1 MYKIYYNDTV
11 IRLAHMGYESH
22 ITRKAHH
29 QVIIYYTGK
38 TKHILSCLDKI
49 EKDPE
54 LKELVLLTTDVKLLK
69 RDFFSVFK
77 IVPAAGGLVL
87 NDKCQMLMI
96 FRRGH
101 WDLPKG
107 KMEEGE
113 TKKETAIREV
123 QEETGLS
130 NISLLNKL
138 VTTYHIYRG
147 RNSDRRILKPSY
159 WYLMYSNERKLIPQ
173 TKEDIEKAEWINYRE
188 EVDDLKPIYTNIV
201 AVVRAYRNRLQ

>member
-1 MYKIYYNDTV
+1 MYKIYYNGTV

-22 ITRKAHH
+22 ISRKARH

-49 EKDPE
+49 EKNPE
-54 LKELVLLTTDVKLLK
+54 LKELILLTTEVEKMKD
-69 RDFFSVFK
+69 DFFSLFK

-107 KMEEGE
+107 KMEVGE
-113 TKKETAIREV
+113 TKKEAAVREV
-123 QEETGLS
+123 QEETGLAK
-130 NISLLNKL
+130 ISILEKL
-138 VTTYHIYRG
+138 VTTFHIYRG
-147 RNSDRRILKPSY
+147 RNSDKRILKPSY
-159 WYLMYSNERKLIPQ
+159 WYLMYSSDKKLTPQ
-173 TKEDIEKAEWINYRE
+173 TQEDIEKAEWINYKE
-188 EVDDLKPIYTNIV
+188 EVDDLTPIYTNIN
-201 AVVRAYRNRLQ
+201 AVVRAFRNRLK